1 MLKINR
7 EDLRDLDQTKI
18 NKLYFDSYNFLT
30 ENSKDINIKLIKYAE
45 DIIDRMKSKI
55 ELIKLLNDI
64 NLAGEIEK
72 GIFEFALIQT
82 TIKNYEY
89 NIVSGIYD
97 DKLFDI
103 IKNIENKDSGLV
115 DKLKNNLIKPYFI
128 AFLSPQ
134 QLNPKAWEDIL
145 KKKKYIEDKENN
157 MAFSDL
163 YLCHKCKSRKCK
175 VTELQIRSV
184 DEPATKF
191 ITCLVCYSTWTK

>member
-1 MLKINR
+1 MLKVSK
-7 EDLRDLDQTKI
+7 EDLRELDQIKI
-18 NKLYFDSYNFLT
+18 NKLYLDRYNFLT

-45 DIIDRMKSKI
+45 DTIDRMKSRI
-55 ELIKLLNDI
+55 ELIKLLNDSD
-64 NLAGEIEK
+64 LAIEIEK
-72 GIFEFALIQT
+72 GLFEFSLIQT

-89 NIVSGIYD
+89 NITPAIYD
-97 DKLFDI
+97 DKIYDI
-103 IKNIENKDSGLV
+103 ISNIKDNDTGLIE
-115 DKLKNNLIKPYFI
+115 KIRNNLIKPYFI

-145 KKKKYIEDKENN
+145 KKKKYIEDKQNN